1 MLMLDVL
8 ILEDEVYTLRYLQ
21 TIVSEHPMVKSV
33 FGAGNGRDAVQLAR
47 EQQPDV
53 ALLDIE
59 LSPEDDYTGLEVA
72 GIIAEISPATRF
84 VFVTGYTQ
92 YALDSF
98 AVHPYDYIL
107 KPITKDKVFDT
118 LYGVAREYKQQS
130 QSRPKRIVVQSG
142 RQELVFLVPSEIF
155 FFERQGKTTLVHT
168 RNGVYELAR
177 SLSNLTESLP
187 KEFLRTHKSYIVN
200 INRIRKVRNIGNRS
214 WEIIFQGYDKPALMS
229 RYKYEE
235 YKELFASSI

>member
-1 MLMLDVL
+1 MLMLEVL

-21 TIVSEHPMVKSV
+21 AIVSEHPMVKSV
-33 FGAGNGRDAVQLAR
+33 FETSDGKDAVRLAW
-47 EQQPDV
+47 EQKPNV

-92 YALDSF
+92 YALNSF
-98 AVHPYDYIL
+98 TVHPYDYIL
-107 KPITKDKVFDT
+107 KPITKDKIFDT
-118 LYGVAREYKQQS
+118 LNGLAREYKQQS

-142 RQELVFLVPSEIF
+142 RQEIVFLVPSEIF

-177 SLSNLTESLP
+177 SLSSLTESLP
-187 KEFLRTHKSYIVN
+187 GEFLRTHKSYIVN
-200 INRIRKVRNIGNRS
+200 INRIRKVRNMGNRS
-214 WEIIFQGYDKPALMS
+214 WEIIFPGYDKPALLS
-229 RYKYEE
+229 RYKYEK

>member
-8 ILEDEVYTLRYLQ
+8 ILEDEEYTLRYLQ
-21 TIVSEHPMVKSV
+21 TIVSEHPMVKGV
-33 FGAGNGRDAVQLAR
+33 FGTSNGRDAVRLAR
-47 EQQPDV
+47 EQKPNV
-53 ALLDIE
+53 AFLDIE
-59 LSPEDDYTGLEVA
+59 LSPEDDHTGLEIA
-72 GIIAEISPATRF
+72 GMIAEISPASKI
-84 VFVTGYTQ
+84 VFVTAYTQ

-98 AVHPYDYIL
+98 SVHPYDYIL
-107 KPITKDKVFDT
+107 KPITKTKVFDT

-187 KEFLRTHKSYIVN
+187 KEFLRTHKSYIDN

>member
-8 ILEDEVYTLRYLQ
+8 ILEDEEYTLRYLQ
-21 TIVSEHPMVKSV
+21 TIVSEHPMVKGV
-33 FGAGNGRDAVQLAR
+33 FGTSNGRDAVRLAR
-47 EQQPDV
+47 EQKPNV
-53 ALLDIE
+53 AFLDIE
-59 LSPEDDYTGLEVA
+59 LSPEDDHTGLEIA
-72 GIIAEISPATRF
+72 GMIAEISPASKI
-84 VFVTGYTQ
+84 VFVTAYTQ

-98 AVHPYDYIL
+98 SVHPYDYIL
-107 KPITKDKVFDT
+107 KPITKTKVFDT